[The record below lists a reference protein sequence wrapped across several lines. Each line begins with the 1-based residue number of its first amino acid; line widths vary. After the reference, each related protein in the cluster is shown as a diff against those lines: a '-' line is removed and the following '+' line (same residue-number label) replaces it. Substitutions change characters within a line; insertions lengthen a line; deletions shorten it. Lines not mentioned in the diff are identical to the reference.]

1 MSESMRIERD
11 LLGEVAVPADSLK
24 GIHAAR
30 AAANFD
36 LAGRPVHPEL
46 LRAMGAVKLAAA
58 RAAHHAGTL
67 DAVRLAAIAQAA
79 GEVMEGR
86 WDDALRCDALQG
98 GAGTSINM
106 VVNELIANRS
116 CQLMG
121 GRPGDRNLVS
131 PHDHIN
137 IHQSTN
143 DAVPSA
149 IRIAAIRGCRALED
163 AVVRLQESCQ
173 ARERDF
179 AGVVCLG
186 RTELMDAVLLTMG
199 RRFGAYADAFGR
211 DRWRI
216 SKCEERLRVVNLGG
230 TAIGTALG
238 APRQYVFRAAE
249 ELRAITGL
257 PLARAEN
264 LIDATAN
271 CDAFAEVAGILGAL
285 AADLVKVADDLR
297 LLASGPQGGIGELV
311 LPARQEGSSIMPG
324 KINPVIPEAV
334 VQAGLAWM
342 GDQQVI
348 VSACARG
355 CLELNPYLPLVADRL
370 LHGIDMLGRACLAL
384 ATKCL
389 DGVQVDAAACARHAS
404 AITAQATALAGRL
417 GHHRAGELARQ
428 AQATGRTVRD
438 LAVDAG
444 LLSGAE
450 FDELTSPAA
459 VMRLGS
465 ASPAWSLELGASSPQ
480 QNPPIDGRR
489 S

>member
-1 MSESMRIERD
+1 MSDAMRVEQD
-11 LLGEVAVPADSLK
+11 LLGEVAVPADSLQ

-36 LAGRPVHPEL
+36 LAGRPVHPEVM
-46 LRAMGAVKLAAA
+46 RAMGAVKLAAV

-67 DAVRLAAIAQAA
+67 DAVRLAAIEQAA
-79 GEVMEGR
+79 SEVMEGR
-86 WDDALRCDALQG
+86 WDAALRCDALQG

-106 VVNELIANRS
+106 VVNELIANRA

-121 GRPGDRNLVS
+121 GQPGDRSLVS

-149 IRIAAIRGCRALED
+149 IRIAAIRGTHALED

-173 ARERDF
+173 AREREF
-179 AGVVCLG
+179 AGIVCLG
-186 RTELMDAVLLTMG
+186 RTEMMDAVLLTMG
-199 RRFGAYADAFGR
+199 RRFGAWADALGR

-238 APRQYVFRAAE
+238 APRQYVFRATD

-264 LIDATAN
+264 LIDGTAN
-271 CDAFAEVAGILGAL
+271 ADAFAEVAGILGAL
-285 AADLVKVADDLR
+285 AVTLVKMADDLR
-297 LLASGPQGGIGELV
+297 LLASGPQGGLGELI

-324 KINPVIPEAV
+324 KINPVIPESV
-334 VQAGLAWM
+334 VQAGLSWM

-348 VSACARG
+348 LQACARG
-355 CLELNPYLPLVADRL
+355 CLEINPYLPLVADRL
-370 LHGIDMLGRACLAL
+370 LYGIDTLARACISL
-384 ATKCL
+384 ATRCV
-389 DGVQVDAAACARHAS
+389 DGISVDATRCAANAT
-404 AITAQATALAGRL
+404 AITAQTTAISGKL

-438 LAVDAG
+438 LAIDAG
-444 LLSGAE
+444 LLTGE
-450 FDELTSPAA
+450 QFDELTSPAA

-465 ASPAWSLELGASSPQ
+465 VDGVSSFGFRVSGTDSPDRGGAS
-480 QNPPIDGRR
+480 
-489 S
+489 

>member
-1 MSESMRIERD
+1 MTDAMRVEHD

-46 LRAMGAVKLAAA
+46 MRSMGAVKLAAV

-67 DAVRLAAIAQAA
+67 DAVRLEAISQAA
-79 GEVMEGR
+79 SEVIEGR
-86 WDDALRCDALQG
+86 WDAALQTDALQG
-98 GAGTSINM
+98 GAGTSTNM
-106 VVNELIANRS
+106 VVNELIANRA

-121 GRPGDRNLVS
+121 GQPGDRSLVS

-143 DAVPSA
+143 DAVPTA
-149 IRIAAIRGCRALED
+149 IRIAAIRGVRALED

-179 AGVVCLG
+179 NGVVCLG
-186 RTELMDAVLLTMG
+186 RTEMMDAVLMTMG
-199 RRFGAYADAFGR
+199 RRFGAWADALGR

-238 APRQYVFRAAE
+238 APRAYVFKVTD
-249 ELRAITGL
+249 ELRTITGL

-264 LIDATAN
+264 LIDGTAN
-271 CDAFAEVAGILGAL
+271 TDAFAEVAGIVGAL
-285 AADLVKVADDLR
+285 AVTLVKMSDDLR
-297 LLASGPQGGIGELV
+297 LLASGPQGGIGELI

-324 KINPVIPEAV
+324 KINPVIPESV

-348 VSACARG
+348 LQACARG
-355 CLELNPYLPLVADRL
+355 CLEINPYLPLVADRL
-370 LHGIDMLGRACLAL
+370 LYGLDMLNRACVAL
-384 ATKCL
+384 ATKCI
-389 DGVQVDAAACARHAS
+389 DGIAIDANRCAVHAS
-404 AITAQATALAGRL
+404 AITAQATAIAGKL

-428 AQATGRTVRD
+428 ALATGRTVRD
-438 LAVDAG
+438 LAIDAG
-444 LLSGAE
+444 LLTGSD
-450 FDELTSPAA
+450 FDDLTSPAA
-459 VMRLGS
+459 VLRLGS
-465 ASPAWSLELGASSPQ
+465 SDQTSPSRGKS
-480 QNPPIDGRR
+480 
-489 S
+489 

>member
-1 MSESMRIERD
+1 MTDAMRVEHD
-11 LLGEVAVPADSLK
+11 LLGEVAVPADSLQ

-30 AAANFD
+30 AASNFNI
-36 LAGRPVHPEL
+36 AGRSVHPEL
-46 LRAMGAVKLAAA
+46 MRSMGAVKLACA

-67 DAVRLAAIAQAA
+67 DAVRLAAIGQAA
-79 GEVMEGR
+79 AEVMEGR
-86 WDDALRCDALQG
+86 WDGALHTDALQG
-98 GAGTSINM
+98 GAGTTINM
-106 VVNELIANRS
+106 VVNELIANRA

-121 GRPGDRNLVS
+121 GQPGDRSLVS

-149 IRIAAIRGCRALED
+149 IRIAAIRGVRGLED

-179 AGVVCLG
+179 AGIVCLG
-186 RTELMDAVLLTMG
+186 RTEMMDAVLMTMG
-199 RRFGAYADAFGR
+199 RRFGAWADVLGR

-238 APRQYVFRAAE
+238 APRAYVFKATD

-264 LIDATAN
+264 LIDGTAN
-271 CDAFAEVAGILGAL
+271 ADAFAEVAGILGAL
-285 AADLVKVADDLR
+285 AVDLIKMSDDLR
-297 LLASGPQGGIGELV
+297 LLASGPQGGLGELI

-334 VQAGLAWM
+334 VQAGLQWI

-348 VSACARG
+348 LQACARG
-355 CLELNPYLPLVADRL
+355 CLEINPYLPLVADRL
-370 LHGIDMLGRACLAL
+370 LNGIDMLGRACVAL
-384 ATKCL
+384 ATKCI
-389 DGVQVDAAACARHAS
+389 DGIAIDANRCAANAS
-404 AITAQATALAGRL
+404 AITAQATAISGKL
-417 GHHRAGELARQ
+417 GHHRVGELARQ
-428 AQATGRTVRD
+428 ALSTGRTVRD
-438 LAVDAG
+438 LAIDAG
-444 LLSGAE
+444 LLTGEE
-450 FDELTSPAA
+450 FDALTSPAA

-465 ASPAWSLELGASSPQ
+465 GAVSGDKS
-480 QNPPIDGRR
+480 GGT